1 MNVVL
6 SDPIRILLVEDLPA
20 DAAMAKREILGEIPS
35 CEFLCVEDREGFL
48 AALANFEPRVI
59 VADYSLPRF
68 DGLTALRLAQ
78 EYAPLTPLIILTG
91 SMNEDTAVDCMKAG
105 ASNYVIKEQIKRLGQ
120 SVRRALVESRLRHE
134 HHAAEQALQK
144 NEQYFRSL
152 IENVQDLITVLDAQG
167 LVVFQSPSVQRALG
181 YAPAELLNRR
191 VFDLV
196 HPEDLVKTRE
206 FLQRVLTPSKPADSL
221 ALRFHHADGSWRI
234 LECLGTRLGGDDSPT
249 VVVNARDVT
258 ERSRLE
264 QQLRQAQKMEAIGQL
279 ASGVAHDFNNVLT
292 SIMGNASILRHDPTL
307 GPELTGSANE
317 ILVAA
322 ERAASLTRKLLLFSR
337 RETLQ
342 LACLDLNESVKQIVK
357 MLQRIL
363 GETIAIDV
371 DYAPGAPLI
380 RGDAGM
386 IDQILLNLAVN
397 ARDAMSAGGRLAIK
411 TEILPPVSQSEG
423 APLLPA
429 VRLSVSDTGC
439 GIRPEHLPHIFEPFF
454 TTKEPGK
461 GTGLGLATVYGIVKQ
476 HEGSIEI
483 TTNLGQGTTF
493 QINFPGISS
502 QTTAAGRVPTATTA
516 PIGSNELILLVEDEL
531 PVRSVVTRLL
541 QRNGYQVLTAQ
552 SGPEAL
558 KVWAENRDS
567 IRLLLT
573 DMVMPDGMTGRELAS
588 EIRALVPQL
597 PVIYSSGYSPDL
609 AGRLIEVQPGT
620 RFLQKPYSSVAL
632 AQAVRESLAE
642 AATKSNPTAG

>member
-1 MNVVL
+1 
-6 SDPIRILLVEDLPA
+6 
-20 DAAMAKREILGEIPS
+20 
-35 CEFLCVEDREGFL
+35 
-48 AALANFEPRVI
+48 
-59 VADYSLPRF
+59 
-68 DGLTALRLAQ
+68 
-78 EYAPLTPLIILTG
+78 
-91 SMNEDTAVDCMKAG
+91 
-105 ASNYVIKEQIKRLGQ
+105 
-120 SVRRALVESRLRHE
+120 
-134 HHAAEQALQK
+134 
-144 NEQYFRSL
+144 
-152 IENVQDLITVLDAQG
+152 
-167 LVVFQSPSVQRALG
+167 
-181 YAPAELLNRR
+181 
-191 VFDLV
+191 
-196 HPEDLVKTRE
+196 
-206 FLQRVLTPSKPADSL
+206 
-221 ALRFHHADGSWRI
+221 
-234 LECLGTRLGGDDSPT
+234 
-249 VVVNARDVT
+249 
-258 ERSRLE
+258 
-264 QQLRQAQKMEAIGQL
+264 
-279 ASGVAHDFNNVLT
+279 
-292 SIMGNASILRHDPTL
+292 
-307 GPELTGSANE
+307 
-317 ILVAA
+317 
-322 ERAASLTRKLLLFSR
+322 
-337 RETLQ
+337 
-342 LACLDLNESVKQIVK
+342 LDLNESVKQIVK